1 MQDTTTL
8 EKCLVTIKVH
18 ILCLLKDR
26 GVWDFYML
34 WKSVCVYLYIS
45 FFFFLGVNF
54 LVFFCCLFI
63 YIYIYIC
70 IYVYL
75 FIVYCHDI
83 KFNVEANLCVSGSTL
98 RDQNALDISRL
109 AESCNAQ
116 CGKIWKGRVNLK
128 VCLCSSFF
136 FLVCLK
142 CSWEFKTVEVIP

>member
-1 MQDTTTL
+1 M
-8 EKCLVTIKVH
+8 CVFIH
-18 ILCLLKDR
+18 I
-26 GVWDFYML
+26 FYIFF
-34 WKSVCVYLYIS
+34 WESIFWS
-45 FFFFLGVNF
+45 FFV
-54 LVFFCCLFI
+54 VCL

-98 RDQNALDISRL
+98 RDQNSLDMSRL

-116 CGKIWKGRVNLK
+116 CGKFWKGRVNLK

-142 CSWEFKTVEVIP
+142 CS

>member
-1 MQDTTTL
+1 MCIYTY
-8 EKCLVTIKVH
+8 
-18 ILCLLKDR
+18 LLFFF
-26 GVWDFYML
+26 WESIF
-34 WKSVCVYLYIS
+34 CS
-45 FFFFLGVNF
+45 FFV
-54 LVFFCCLFI
+54 VCL
-63 YIYIYIC
+63 YIYIYVC

-83 KFNVEANLCVSGSTL
+83 KFNVEANVEANLCVSGSTL

-128 VCLCSSFF
+128 VCLCCSFF

-142 CSWEFKTVEVIP
+142 CS

>member
-1 MQDTTTL
+1 MQDIATL

-45 FFFFLGVNF
+45 FIIFFWESIFWSLFIV
-54 LVFFCCLFI
+54 CLYI
-63 YIYIYIC
+63 YIYIYI
-70 IYVYL
+70 
-75 FIVYCHDI
+75 FIVYFHDI

-128 VCLCSSFF
+128 VCLCCSFF

-142 CSWEFKTVEVIP
+142 C

>member
-1 MQDTTTL
+1 MQDTATL

-34 WKSVCVYLYIS
+34 WKSVCVYLYIFFIYFFWESIFWS
-45 FFFFLGVNF
+45 FFIV
-54 LVFFCCLFI
+54 CL
-63 YIYIYIC
+63 YIYI
-70 IYVYL
+70 

-83 KFNVEANLCVSGSTL
+83 KFNAEANLSVSGSTL

-116 CGKIWKGRVNLK
+116 YGKIWKGRVNLK
-128 VCLCSSFF
+128 VCLCCSFF

-142 CSWEFKTVEVIP
+142 CSWEFKTFEVIP

>member
-1 MQDTTTL
+1 MQDTATL

-34 WKSVCVYLYIS
+34 WKSVCVYLYI

-54 LVFFCCLFI
+54 LVFFYCLFI
-63 YIYIYIC
+63 YI
-70 IYVYL
+70 

-116 CGKIWKGRVNLK
+116 YGKIWKGRVNLK

-142 CSWEFKTVEVIP
+142 CSWEFKTFEVIP

>member
-1 MQDTTTL
+1 M
-8 EKCLVTIKVH
+8 
-18 ILCLLKDR
+18 
-26 GVWDFYML
+26 
-34 WKSVCVYLYIS
+34 YLYIS
-45 FFFFLGVNF
+45 FIFFLGVNF
-54 LVFFCCLFI
+54 LFFFCCLFI
-63 YIYIYIC
+63 YIYIYIYVC

-83 KFNVEANLCVSGSTL
+83 KFNVEANVEANLCVSGSTL

-128 VCLCSSFF
+128 VCLCCSFF

-142 CSWEFKTVEVIP
+142 C